1 MEPHMSRQDSHDVI
15 VIGAGA
21 SGLAAAAALRAAGR
35 DVVALEARNRIGAR
49 LLSAPAERPGRALDL
64 GDTWFWD
71 GEERVRTLAARSGLE
86 TFDQHL
92 AGDTMFEETTG
103 TRRLTGNLIE
113 APSRRF
119 TAGTQGVAGAL
130 AAALPPGSLRL
141 DTPVTAIHPNGQDG
155 LDVLTPAGT
164 LHAEHVVLAVPP
176 ALALERIDF
185 GDTLPADLVGLAR
198 ATPVWMGAVAKVV
211 ADYPTAFWREGGL
224 AGAALSRTGPLQEV
238 HDMSGP
244 GGEPAALFGV
254 AHARTVRPASSR
266 PSPPSSP
273 GSSARPPDAPW
284 PCTSRTGRQSIGP
297 PRPPCST
304 SPTTRSSVPPLPAT
318 TSRWAAAQGVD
329 RDGDRVRRA
338 HRRRPG
344 RRRAGSANRPG
355 KSWRARCPSRLV
367 PVNPSGFGPVP

>member
-1 MEPHMSRQDSHDVI
+1 
-15 VIGAGA
+15 
-21 SGLAAAAALRAAGR
+21 
-35 DVVALEARNRIGAR
+35 
-49 LLSAPAERPGRALDL
+49 
-64 GDTWFWD
+64 
-71 GEERVRTLAARSGLE
+71 
-86 TFDQHL
+86 
-92 AGDTMFEETTG
+92 MFEETTG

-155 LDVLTPAGT
+155 LDVLAPAGT

-244 GGEPAALFGV
+244 GGDPAALFGV

-273 GSSARPPDAPW
+273 GSSTRPPDAPW

-304 SPTTRSSVPPLPAT
+304 SPTTRSSVPLYRQPLLGGRLHRASTETATEYAGHIEGALAAGERAAQTVLATPGALDALPA
-318 TSRWAAAQGVD
+318 SY
-329 RDGDRVRRA
+329 
-338 HRRRPG
+338 
-344 RRRAGSANRPG
+344 
-355 KSWRARCPSRLV
+355 L
-367 PVNPSGFGPVP
+367 